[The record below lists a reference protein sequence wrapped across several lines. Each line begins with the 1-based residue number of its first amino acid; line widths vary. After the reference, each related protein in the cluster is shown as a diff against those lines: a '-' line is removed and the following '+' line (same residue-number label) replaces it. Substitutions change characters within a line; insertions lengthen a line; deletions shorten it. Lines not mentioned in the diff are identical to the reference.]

1 MQAKSSNT
9 SFMAYYFSMNCEICL
24 RYVDQLLIFLSV
36 KMTDLEGTAMG
47 KLLGWNCKLISDDIF
62 GLGLKL
68 FWNLGIFYKEIF
80 VCKNFA
86 DTLWNAQQGY
96 GTLV

>member
-9 SFMAYYFSMNCEICL
+9 SFVAYYFSMNCEICL

-62 GLGLKL
+62 GLGLKVIL
-68 FWNLGIFYKEIF
+68 KFRHFLQG
-80 VCKNFA
+80 NFCM
-86 DTLWNAQQGY
+86 QEFC
-96 GTLV
+96 